1 MMSGPFLDV
10 PAGQKVYLELN
21 GHTLHSNVTANDKE
35 AGIGVPATAG
45 LEVTDSVGGGLLR
58 VRGGDFHPGLGVAI
72 FLGLEVLAALA
83 AVALVVGIVMTF
95 LDIADALAE
104 FFRDPGAFIQ
114 KVLDD
119 PWAALENLIWFGVG
133 LIPFGIGK
141 VFQRLRKPFREL
153 VENAAPWLKKKWDE
167 LAAWG
172 EEEMGRHRQQDRS
185 EASGTGRPSART
197 SAPGVACLSW
207 SRINGN
213 RDWQR
218 QERVPEASGTQ
229 RGSVSH

>member
-104 FFRDPGAFIQ
+104 FFR
-114 KVLDD
+114 
-119 PWAALENLIWFGVG
+119 
-133 LIPFGIGK
+133 
-141 VFQRLRKPFREL
+141 
-153 VENAAPWLKKKWDE
+153 
-167 LAAWG
+167 
-172 EEEMGRHRQQDRS
+172 S

-207 SRINGN
+207 SRIHGN